1 MKAIQISETGGPE
14 VLQYVDVPDPTPG
27 PGQALVDIKSIG
39 VNYTD
44 VYLRSGQNPPA
55 SLPAIPGQE
64 AAGVV
69 SQVGEGV
76 SEVAVGDLVAY
87 TGIGSSYAE
96 KVAVP
101 SWRLVKMPDGL
112 DADAGAA
119 AMLQGM
125 TAHYLCHSTYP
136 IKPGDTAIVHAGAGG
151 VGLILTQMSKAL
163 GAQVITTVST
173 DAKARLSKE
182 AGADHVIKYTEEDFQ
197 EKVNEITGGAGVEVV
212 YDSVGQS
219 TFDKSIACL
228 KPRGYMVLYGAASG
242 PVPTV
247 SVPVLNSKS
256 LFLSRPGL
264 AHYTQTREELMQR
277 AGDVLG
283 WINSGKLKL
292 HMHGTFALKDAA
304 EAHTQLEGR
313 LTTGKLL
320 LTP

>member
-14 VLQYVDVPDPTPG
+14 VLKYVDVSDPTPG
-27 PGQALVDIKSIG
+27 PGEALVDIQSIG

-69 SQVGEGV
+69 SQIGEGV
-76 SEVAVGDLVAY
+76 TEVAVGDLVAY
-87 TGIGSSYAE
+87 TGVGASYAE
-96 KVAVP
+96 KVVVP
-101 SWRLVKMPDGL
+101 SWRLVKMPEGL

-136 IKPGDTAIVHAGAGG
+136 VKPGDTAIVHAGAGG
-151 VGLILTQMSKAL
+151 VGLILTQMCKAL

-173 DAKARLSKE
+173 DAKAKLSTE
-182 AGADHVIKYTEEDFQ
+182 AGADHVVKYTEEDF
-197 EKVNEITGGAGVEVV
+197 EERVKEITGGAGVEVV
-212 YDSVGQS
+212 YDSVGLT
-219 TFDKSIACL
+219 TFDKGIACL
-228 KPRGYMVLYGAASG
+228 KPTGYMVLYGATSG
-242 PVPTV
+242 AVPTV

-256 LFLSRPGL
+256 LFVTRPGL
-264 AHYTQTREELMQR
+264 AHYTLTREELMQR

-283 WINSGKLKL
+283 WVKTGKLKL
-292 HMHGTFALKDAA
+292 HMHGSFALKDAA
-304 EAHTQLEGR
+304 EAHRQLEGR

-320 LTP
+320 LNP